1 MSKASRDIYSDIS
14 RRTGGDIYI
23 GVVGPVRTGKS
34 TFIKKFMESLVLP
47 NIGNTYDK
55 ERTKDELPQSAQGKT
70 VMTTEPKF
78 IPAEAVTV
86 SLSENTSFRVK
97 MIDCVGFIVPEAL
110 GNTENGQV
118 RMVHTPW
125 QSEPLPFE
133 QAAEIGT
140 KKVIT
145 DHCTIGMLLT
155 CDGSF
160 GEISRE
166 NYAEAEQRTVEELK
180 KCSRPFIII
189 LNSATPESEESIR
202 LAVELEEKY
211 GSPVALLNCL
221 ELDARD
227 IKKLLEMVLLEF
239 PISEVG
245 VCIPKYLFA
254 LPSDHPLR
262 TSVNSSVIQLASQ
275 AEKIRDIEPVFSQLT
290 DNENI
295 ESVYIDEIDLG
306 TGKAKISAKLPE
318 GLFYEI
324 LSEQTGFDID
334 GEESLLPV
342 LKELSES
349 KNKYDKVASAYDEVM
364 RTGYGIVSPDIE
376 DLSLQE
382 PEIVKQ
388 PGGYGVKLR
397 ASAPS
402 VHMIKADIQ
411 TEVSPMVGTEE
422 QSEELVKYLL
432 REFDSDKS
440 QIWQTNIFGK
450 SLHELVN
457 DGLNAKLAHMPQD
470 SRMRLCETLER
481 IINEGSGGL
490 ICIIL

>member
-1 MSKASRDIYSDIS
+1 MINTSRDIYSDIA
-14 RRTGGDIYI
+14 RRTGGDIYV

-47 NIGNTYDK
+47 NIENEYDR

-78 IPAEAVTV
+78 IPAEAVSV
-86 SLSENTSFRVK
+86 KLNDISSFRVK

-125 QSEPLPFE
+125 QTEPLPFE
-133 QAAEIGT
+133 QAAEMGT

-145 DHCTIGMLLT
+145 DHCTIGMLVT
-155 CDGSF
+155 CDGTF
-160 GEISRE
+160 GEIGRD
-166 NYAEAEQRTVEELK
+166 NYISAEEQTVKELK
-180 KCSRPFIII
+180 KYGKPFVII
-189 LNSATPESEESIR
+189 LNSSKPESEQAIN
-202 LAVELEEKY
+202 LAMELEEKY
-211 GSPVALLNCL
+211 SSPVALLNCL
-221 ELDARD
+221 ELNGED
-227 IKKLLEMVLLEF
+227 IKKLLELVLQEF
-239 PISEVG
+239 PIAEVG
-245 VCIPKYLFA
+245 VSIPKYLLS
-254 LPSDHPLR
+254 LPHDHP
-262 TSVNSSVIQLASQ
+262 VYSSVHSNVIELASE
-275 AEKIRDIEPVFSQLT
+275 AEKIRDIVPVFSQLSE
-290 DNENI
+290 NENI
-295 ESVYIDEIDLG
+295 EAVRIDEIDYG
-306 TGKAKISAKLPE
+306 TGKAKITAEFPE
-318 GLFYEI
+318 TLFYEI
-324 LSEQTGFDID
+324 LSEQTGFEID
-334 GEESLLPV
+334 GAESLLPV
-342 LKELSES
+342 LRSLAES
-349 KNKYDKVASAYDEVM
+349 KRKYDKVSAAYDAVM
-364 RTGYGIVSPDIE
+364 QTGYGIVFPDKE
-376 DLSLQE
+376 DLTLQE

-432 REFDSDKS
+432 REFEADKS
-440 QIWQTNIFGK
+440 KIWETNIFGR

-457 DGLNAKLAHMPQD
+457 DGLNAKLAHMPDD